1 MIKKLSM
8 SEATNQSLIL
18 LGSSHQVADLS
29 AREKISLPAESIDD
43 FYKTRKDRSK
53 LSKSIHPM
61 LRKRGVPGTH
71 DLRLMQIFF
80 KNVNQ
85 KSFNSNCYGNDCWY

>member
-29 AREKISLPAESIDD
+29 AREKISLLQNQLTISIKDLVKLTVLKEYLLLNTCNRTEIYASNNRLS
-43 FYKTRKDRSK
+43 FEPIKNYFSSLKT
-53 LSKSIHPM
+53 
-61 LRKRGVPGTH
+61 
-71 DLRLMQIFF
+71 
-80 KNVNQ
+80 
-85 KSFNSNCYGNDCWY
+85 